1 MLQTSYPASDAA
13 RLEDMGA
20 AVEVL
25 RSIEFLYTRVLEQV
39 LSRSLTECSLY
50 CTVVVYSTHSE
61 W

>member
-1 MLQTSYPASDAA
+1 
-13 RLEDMGA
+13 MGA

-39 LSRSLTECSLY
+39 LSCSALTY
-50 CTVVVYSTHSE
+50 RVFTVLVYITHSE